1 MSDRFAEIVEL
12 CKRHRTTRKDVP
24 EEHLRERVCFI
35 GDGAERVYCLL
46 ALIED
51 ARGFRWF
58 AYLMATATGE
68 IEGELLPLAEWTVA
82 RQLNAC
88 AFRGKFSELEPRMIE
103 TTDAEG
109 YIFRGPYAAQNSEP
123 NPPGVVPCGFVSL
136 PSDHG

>member
-12 CKRHRTTRKDVP
+12 CKRHRTTSRNVP

-35 GDGAERVYCLL
+35 GDGPERVYCLL
-46 ALIED
+46 ALVED

-58 AYLMATATGE
+58 AYLMATTTGE
-68 IEGELLPLAEWTVA
+68 IDAELEPLAAWSVA

-88 AFRGKFSELEPRMIE
+88 DFRGRFAKLEPRMIE
-103 TTDAEG
+103 EQDAEG
-109 YIFRGPYAAQNSEP
+109 YIFRGPFSAQKSEP
-123 NPPGVVPCGFVSL
+123 NPPGVVPCGFVSV